1 MRASN
6 SFCAD
11 IVSAFKKSLSFIS
24 WMDEESAAAAAEK
37 VTLSILVARIFVTAL
52 FRPTQSA

>member
-1 MRASN
+1 MFDYWMRVSN

-37 VTLSILVARIFVTAL
+37 VTLPILVACIFCNCS
-52 FRPTQSA
+52 F